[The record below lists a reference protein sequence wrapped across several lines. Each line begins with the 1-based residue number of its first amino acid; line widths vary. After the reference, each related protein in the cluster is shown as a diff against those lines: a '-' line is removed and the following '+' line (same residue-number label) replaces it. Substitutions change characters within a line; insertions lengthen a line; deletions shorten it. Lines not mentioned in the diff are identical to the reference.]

1 MRVAIEP
8 LQVDTSVDGIVPSVF
23 GPKTEAD
30 LFVRCILPKLIK
42 FKEPIPSSNKGK
54 RASDVYRIAA
64 EIMCEKGYEG
74 TSMNDIAEAA
84 GLTKAGIYHY
94 IRGKEDLLFEI
105 MTYAMDNL
113 DQRVIAPAQAVADP
127 EERLRKIVEGHTRSL
142 IEGVGAITIVL
153 EEMPALTAAHRRI
166 IKGRKRAY
174 FDFIRQTLQALSDQ
188 GKLRDLDLTT
198 AAFSLLGMI
207 LWISRWYRRDGKLSA
222 EQVLRDYMTIAT
234 NGVLK
239 ARR

>member
-1 MRVAIEP
+1 MPA
-8 LQVDTSVDGIVPSVF
+8 SG
-23 GPKTEAD
+23 
-30 LFVRCILPKLIK
+30 
-42 FKEPIPSSNKGK
+42 KGK
-54 RASDVYRIAA
+54 KASHVYRIAA
-64 EIMCEKGYEG
+64 EIMCQKGYEG

-94 IRGKEDLLFEI
+94 IRGKEELLFEI

-113 DQRVIAPAQAVADP
+113 DQRIVAPAREVSDA
-127 EERLRKIVEGHTRSL
+127 EERLRKIVEGHTKSL

-153 EEMPALTAAHRRI
+153 EEMPALTAVHRRI
-166 IKGRKRAY
+166 IKARKRAY
-174 FDFIRQTLQALSDQ
+174 FDFIRDTLQQLESE
-188 GKLRDLDLTT
+188 GKLRNVNLTT

-222 EQVLRDYMTIAT
+222 EQVLKDYVNIAM

-239 ARR
+239 TDRVASKR